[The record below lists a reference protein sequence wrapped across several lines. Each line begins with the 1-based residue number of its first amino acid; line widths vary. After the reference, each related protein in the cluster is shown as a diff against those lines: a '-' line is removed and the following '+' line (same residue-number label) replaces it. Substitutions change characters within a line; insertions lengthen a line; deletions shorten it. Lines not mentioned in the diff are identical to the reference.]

1 MHIRDY
7 QIPWVGLKNGEHN
20 FHFEIDESFFMYF
33 DHAEIKRCDIH
44 IDLKFKKSEHL
55 FILKFEID
63 GWLELPC
70 DRCLASYEQSLF
82 DDAEVWVKFANN
94 RGEGEN
100 ADEAD
105 CVYIARTDSFLDVS
119 KIMYDYVLLA
129 IPLGHFHQ
137 NVEDCDQTMI
147 SQDSPEIG
155 KDASQ
160 EADKTDPRWDALK
173 KLRSKK

>member
-1 MHIRDY
+1 M
-7 QIPWVGLKNGEHN
+7 
-20 FHFEIDESFFMYF
+20 
-33 DHAEIKRCDIH
+33 
-44 IDLKFKKSEHL
+44 
-55 FILKFEID
+55 
-63 GWLELPC
+63 
-70 DRCLASYEQSLF
+70 
-82 DDAEVWVKFANN
+82 
-94 RGEGEN
+94 
-100 ADEAD
+100 
-105 CVYIARTDSFLDVS
+105 DVS

>member
-1 MHIRDY
+1 
-7 QIPWVGLKNGEHN
+7 
-20 FHFEIDESFFMYF
+20 MYF
-33 DHAEIKRCDIH
+33 DHSDIKRCGIQ
-44 IDLKFKKSEHL
+44 IDLKFEKSEHL

-70 DRCLASYEQSLF
+70 DRCLAPYEQSLF

-100 ADEAD
+100 TDEAD
-105 CVYIARTDSFLDVS
+105 CVYVARTDSFLDVS
-119 KIMYDYVLLA
+119 KIIYDYVLLA

-137 NVEDCDQTMI
+137 NVEDCDQTMVLK
-147 SQDSPEIG
+147 DSPEFRN
-155 KDASQ
+155 DTSQ
-160 EADKTDPRWDALK
+160 EADKIDPRWDALM